1 MLAQSRWNGPLSGPI
16 RENRTRPQEDEL
28 GKSREKSHK
37 SSTLTLSIR
46 SCVARTWIID
56 RVTDAGCTAP
66 QPHASGRLVPG
77 GHRPVAAAVPAMLRS
92 SRASPRLVPGALGR
106 VSTAAAGPRGMDPPC
121 GLDTPAGC
129 TRVLGWAA
137 VAARGHERPPPL
149 RPDEPRALGR
159 MQSLCVC

>member
-77 GHRPVAAAVPAMLRS
+77 GHRPGRRCRAGYAAQQPSEPEARTRCLRPGLHRRRWATRHGPTV
-92 SRASPRLVPGALGR
+92 RARHPCRLHTRARLGR
-106 VSTAAAGPRGMDPPC
+106 RRC
-121 GLDTPAGC
+121 
-129 TRVLGWAA
+129 
-137 VAARGHERPPPL
+137 ARP
-149 RPDEPRALGR
+149 
-159 MQSLCVC
+159 